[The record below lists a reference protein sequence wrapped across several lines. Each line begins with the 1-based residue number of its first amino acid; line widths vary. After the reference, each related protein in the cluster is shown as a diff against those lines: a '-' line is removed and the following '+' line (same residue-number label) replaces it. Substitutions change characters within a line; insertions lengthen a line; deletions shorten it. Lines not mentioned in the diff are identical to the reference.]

1 MLTALCAGLGTAALI
16 DMRQRRIPNVVT
28 VSTAAAGL
36 ALAATGISEVTL
48 MSSLAGLAL
57 GLAMML
63 PAHVLGA
70 TGAGDVKL
78 FAAAGTLLGSGRMV
92 PAFLCMAVA
101 GGVLALAIAW
111 YRGRIGRTVKLALT
125 LLARP
130 SQVKAVA
137 ESQVEHNRFSYGPA
151 IAVGCV
157 IAALLK

>member
-1 MLTALCAGLGTAALI
+1 MLSTLCAGVGTAALI
-16 DMRQRRIPNVVT
+16 DIHQRRIPNAVT

-36 ALAATGISEVTL
+36 ALSAVGISNVTL
-48 MSSLAGLAL
+48 TSSFAGLAL
-57 GLAMML
+57 GLVMML

-92 PAFLCMAVA
+92 AAFLCMAIA
-101 GGVLALAIAW
+101 GGALALAVAW
-111 YRGRIGRTVKLALT
+111 YRGRIGRTLQLAAH

-130 SQVKAVA
+130 GQAQPAV
-137 ESQVEHNRFSYGPA
+137 ESRLEHNRFCYGPA

-157 IAALLK
+157 IAALM

>member
-1 MLTALCAGLGTAALI
+1 MLTALCAGMGTAAVI
-16 DMRQRRIPNVVT
+16 DIRERRIPNVVS

-36 ALAATGISEVTL
+36 ALSAAGISDVTL

-92 PAFLCMAVA
+92 PAFLSMAIV
-101 GGVLALAIAW
+101 GGVLALAVAM
-111 YRGRIGRTVKLALT
+111 YRGRIGRTLELAMR
-125 LLARP
+125 LAVRP
-130 SQVKAVA
+130 SQLQETVTSPA
-137 ESQVEHNRFSYGPA
+137 EHNRFSYGPA

-157 IAALLK
+157 IAALL